1 MGGKVGT
8 KFGIKVQKS
17 PGMGDKRNLSKW
29 ILKGGFP
36 KSSPWRFL
44 RCCKL
49 GQKVRKTTV
58 FELKTMVFMVAEEG
72 LEPPTSWL

>member
-17 PGMGDKRNLSKW
+17 PEMGSKWNLSKW
-29 ILKGGFP
+29 ITEGSFP
-36 KSSPWRFL
+36 KSSP
-44 RCCKL
+44 RCILGRCKL

-58 FELKTMVFMVAEEG
+58 FEVKTVVFMVAEEG
-72 LEPPTSWL
+72 LEPPTSGL